1 MTDVMLGGVPI
12 RLHSGA
18 PQCEYS
24 PLGGVSTRRR
34 SGGALVKMRNWRKT
48 AITVRGTGWMG
59 PGFAGLDFD
68 QPLELRCNQPLSLY
82 TAALT
87 GTIPGS
93 IRPDE
98 DPWALAYVGGEWVRA
113 ELVMAGNA
121 FTLTSVAGALEY
133 HVRWLPMFSVLCE
146 PPPEALD
153 SASASFDWSITAEE
167 I

>member
-24 PLGGVSTRRR
+24 PIGGVSTRRR

-48 AITVRGTGWMG
+48 AITVRGSGWMG
-59 PGFAGLDFD
+59 PGFAGLNFD
-68 QPLELRCNQPLSLY
+68 VPLELRCTQPLSLH
-82 TAALT
+82 TVTLT

-93 IRPDE
+93 IRPDVA
-98 DPWALAYVGGEWVRA
+98 PWALAYVGGQWVPA
-113 ELVMAGNA
+113 AVAMVGNA
-121 FTLTSVAGALEY
+121 FTLTAVVDATEY
-133 HVRWLPMFSVLCE
+133 HVRWLPMFTVLCE
-146 PPPEALD
+146 PPAEALD
-153 SASASFDWSITAEE
+153 SSSASFDWAITAEE